1 MNSESPFSSGSNVNV
16 SLGPCGKVR
25 SSGVGG
31 AGRSLGGFRR
41 DVPGQQFLDA
51 VDGVVGE
58 ARAHR
63 ASKLPGPDR
72 ATLLCRSGC
81 KLPPAGT
88 RVDTQ
93 CGTLRVTADAPDGTP
108 LGVVVRASL
117 K

>member
-1 MNSESPFSSGSNVNV
+1 MNSASPFSNGSNVNV
-16 SLGPCGKVR
+16 SLGPY
-25 SSGVGG
+25 
-31 AGRSLGGFRR
+31 
-41 DVPGQQFLDA
+41 
-51 VDGVVGE
+51 
-58 ARAHR
+58 
-63 ASKLPGPDR
+63 R

-93 CGTLRVTADAPDGTP
+93 CGTLHVTADAPDGTP